1 MLSALRKSLI
11 SPTFSFLPH
20 KGEIIRLNSSEFLEI
35 NEDYP
40 NENKQITYSEL
51 AVTRESAASPCIR
64 PVTQRQAASW
74 EKKVSDRVRLETV
87 IMAKLKF
94 SQLEVGAPYV
104 IGLGA
109 DLTFFLIGSQ
119 LEAGAKN
126 RELGTH

>member
-1 MLSALRKSLI
+1 
-11 SPTFSFLPH
+11 
-20 KGEIIRLNSSEFLEI
+20 
-35 NEDYP
+35 
-40 NENKQITYSEL
+40 
-51 AVTRESAASPCIR
+51 
-64 PVTQRQAASW
+64 
-74 EKKVSDRVRLETV
+74 
-87 IMAKLKF
+87 MAKLKF